1 MKMPQ
6 DLNKPKADG
15 AYGSQSLGTPV
26 ERNATMMAQDPTL
39 QERRSTFLWGLRL
52 GAVSAAAVGLYNVVA
67 FLQTDVWQMFA
78 LASATL
84 VALLGLLP
92 AAWFGRRA
100 FDPREDEQPP
110 YETTQFQVAA
120 YWILGAM
127 LFVLGAANLLYEGLT
142 PHLTVGGML
151 LTLIL
156 GILFLPSKWRVWL
169 AAMAAYGV
177 LVLLLDLF
185 EPLPRYNVAYM
196 NPQAGSLGL
205 ALLGFLMVAA
215 LWAILRAYRRIM
227 AIRLRLL
234 LSSALVVLLT
244 AVVVATALVV
254 VGSRNGRQQAIN
266 QLEAIAN
273 IKQSEIDNWL
283 AEVRSDLGAVVGDT
297 EVMPRALILLKNPG
311 LSPAQEFFT
320 WSYLRQVVAQTPRL
334 EALSLLDQSGHLV
347 LSTAADEL
355 AEALGEQPV
364 FEQGLQGFYLQ
375 PPAFSPA
382 EGRTRILAARPV
394 VDEDGQTYGV
404 VVGSVAPSSLSEIL
418 GQRAWVGET
427 GELYLVD
434 GQGYLLSELRH
445 AGTEAGGAAGSSE
458 GAASAPGQAGSSTVY
473 SDYRGVAVV
482 GTYRWLPELEL
493 TLVAKQD
500 MAEALSLTNS
510 LLQVVALASLAAFA
524 VAVVASLVVTRSITQ
539 PLADL
544 TEVSERIAGGDLS
557 LRAPVA
563 SQDEVGILA
572 QRFNSMTNQMRDL
585 IGTLEE
591 RVAERTQE
599 LERRSTFLEA
609 SSEIGRATSSILEP
623 DRLIQVAVELVQTR
637 FEPSSVALF
646 LADSDRGWAVL
657 QAGSLKAG
665 DVLLERGYRIP
676 VGESAPAPTGWCIY
690 RGQARVLSGG
700 SRGEAAQ
707 TSLAPQSGA
716 TAHPA
721 SLRSPGPA
729 RSQLSEAALPL
740 RSRGQVLGALTVQD
754 GRPDA
759 FDEETMAALQ
769 MIADQVAVALDNAQ
783 LFVRSQQ
790 ALEAERRAYGQFS
803 RDAWMELIRGRR
815 TLGYR
820 CDREGVRPL
829 SDVSQTP
836 LGRMAVESRTQPD
849 PPGALPEDQ
858 RAEIAMPIVVRD
870 QTIGTL
876 VFSKETEAKAG
887 RTWSDDEVAL
897 MRAMVEEL
905 GQALESARLYQD
917 TQRRAAREQTIR
929 QVTEQMRRA
938 VDVEAILQS
947 TVVELAKAMG
957 APRAYVRLGTELGP
971 RPDSIS
977 AAEPAGEPDTKDL
990 APSRPEPSGA
1000 SQPEP
1005 TAEGMGVG
1013 GSKAARGSDARE
1025 RDQG

>member
-1 MKMPQ
+1 MTMPQ
-6 DLNKPKADG
+6 DLNKPKAGG
-15 AYGSQSLGTPV
+15 AAGSQHAGAPV
-26 ERNATMMAQDPTL
+26 ERNVAIMALDPMV
-39 QERRSTFLWGLRL
+39 QERRATFLWGLRL
-52 GAVSAAAVGLYNVVA
+52 GAVSAAAVGLFNVVA
-67 FLQTDVWQMFA
+67 FLQTDVWQMLA
-78 LASATL
+78 LATATL

-100 FDPREDEQPP
+100 FGPREDERPP

-151 LTLIL
+151 LTLIV

-177 LVLLLDLF
+177 LVLLVDLF

-205 ALLGFLMVAA
+205 ALLAFLMVAA

-254 VGSRNGRQQAIN
+254 VGSQNGRQQAIN

-334 EALSLLDQSGHLV
+334 EALSLLDQNGHLV

-355 AEALGEQPV
+355 AEALGDQPV

-375 PPAFSPA
+375 PPTFSPA
-382 EGRTRILAARPV
+382 ERRTRIFAARPV

-404 VVGSVAPSSLSEIL
+404 VVGSVASSSLSEIL

-434 GQGYLLSELRH
+434 GQGYLLSERRH
-445 AGTEAGGAAGSSE
+445 AGTEAGGAAI
-458 GAASAPGQAGSSTVY
+458 APGQAGSSTVY

-482 GTYRWLPELEL
+482 GTHRWLPELAL

-524 VAVVASLVVTRSITQ
+524 VAVVVSLVVTRSITQ

-563 SQDEVGILA
+563 SQDEVGTLA

-637 FEPSSVALF
+637 FGSSSVALF
-646 LADSDRGWAVL
+646 LVDSDRRWAVL
-657 QAGSLKAG
+657 QAGSLQAG
-665 DVLLERGYRIP
+665 DLPLERGYRIQ
-676 VGESAPAPTGWCIY
+676 VGESTPAPTGWCIY
-690 RGQARVLSGG
+690 HGQARVMSGG

-707 TSLAPQSGA
+707 TSLAPQSSA
-716 TAHPA
+716 VAHSASPHTPA
-721 SLRSPGPA
+721 PTRP
-729 RSQLSEAALPL
+729 QLSEAALPL
-740 RSRGQVLGALTVQD
+740 RSRDQVLGALTVQD

-759 FDEETMAALQ
+759 FDEETMVALQ

-803 RDAWMELIRGRR
+803 REAWMELIRGRR

-820 CDREGVRPL
+820 CDAEGVRPL

-836 LGRMAVESRTQPD
+836 LGRIAVEGRIQPD
-849 PPGALPEDQ
+849 PSGALPVDQ

-876 VFSKETEAKAG
+876 VFSKEREAKGG
-887 RTWSDDEVAL
+887 RTWSDDEIGL

-957 APRAYVRLGTELGP
+957 APRAYVRLGTELGR
-971 RPDSIS
+971 RPGSIS
-977 AAEPAGEPDTKDL
+977 AAEPAGEPETRDL
-990 APSRPEPSGA
+990 APARPEPSGA

-1005 TAEGMGVG
+1005 AAEAMGVG
-1013 GSKAARGSDARE
+1013 GSKAARGPDALERE
-1025 RDQG
+1025 QG